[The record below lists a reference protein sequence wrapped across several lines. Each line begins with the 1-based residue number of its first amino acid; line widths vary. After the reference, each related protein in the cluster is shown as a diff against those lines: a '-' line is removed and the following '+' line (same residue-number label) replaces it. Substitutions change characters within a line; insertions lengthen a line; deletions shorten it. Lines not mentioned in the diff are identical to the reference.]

1 MELNKLYDLRQNFI
15 VIGLTGR
22 VGAGCTTIAD
32 IFASPT
38 FDGANFPKPKEK
50 FETVGTDNN
59 NRKYRIA
66 YNFLK
71 ENWEQFYKLK
81 YSKVLSLIVFKQK
94 LQNIE
99 DLLDAVSEKFTPL
112 TLDIEKEALYKLR
125 NDFDFTFNSKED
137 LSNLEHI
144 ENYELFQSDKLNDFH
159 LKFDNALKA
168 NNLINR
174 IKILH
179 TICNNQRRGGC
190 YYCEETPRMDDI
202 YSIADEINSIIK
214 GYRQKN
220 NKVCKVIIDSIRN
233 PLEIMYFKERFSA
246 YYTLAVNPEE
256 EIKEE
261 QLKGKYETK
270 ELLDEIKK
278 IDILEYG
285 EKNNKDDFYKQNIQK
300 CLEKADLHLS
310 FLSNSKIPLK
320 QGVDY
325 PFDIKQQIVVFY
337 SLMLQPGIIT
347 PTPQER
353 CMQIAYTAKYNSGC
367 ISRQV
372 GAVIADK
379 FYSVKSIG
387 WNNTPEGQVPCV
399 LRNTD
404 DLLDGKDNL
413 AFSKYEKDS
422 QKEFQ
427 EEFRK
432 HFENVDK
439 SDLKGHNCSF
449 CFKDIQNSITEG
461 KNQVHTRSLH
471 AEENA
476 MLQVSKY
483 GGQAL
488 KDGILFTTASPCEL
502 CSKKAFQLGISKIY
516 YIDPYPGIAINHIL
530 ECGDGEANISPKLYR
545 FTGAIGRAYHKL
557 YEPFMP
563 YKDEIYIRTNTNIVN
578 KLKKLELN
586 IDRLVQENQE
596 LKELLN
602 QKETK

>member
-1 MELNKLYDLRQNFI
+1 MDLSKLYDLRQNFI

-22 VGAGCTTIAD
+22 VGAGCTTIAN
-32 IFASPT
+32 IFASET
-38 FDGANFPKPKEK
+38 FDKADLPKPKDE
-50 FETVGTDNN
+50 FTTVGNDNN
-59 NRKYRIA
+59 HRKYKIA

-94 LQNIE
+94 LDNIE
-99 DLLDAVSEKFTPL
+99 ILLDKVSGNFNQLDLSKEKKAL
-112 TLDIEKEALYKLR
+112 LKLKEET
-125 NDFDFTFNSKED
+125 DFTFNSKAD
-137 LSNLEHI
+137 FTDLEHS
-144 ENYELFQSDKLNDFH
+144 ENYDLFESKPLNDFH
-159 LKFDNALKA
+159 EKFDEALKSV
-168 NNLINR
+168 NLINR

-179 TICNNQRRGGC
+179 TICNNQRYGGC
-190 YYCEETPRMDDI
+190 YFCEEDPTMDSI

-214 GYRQKN
+214 GYRK
-220 NKVCKVIIDSIRN
+220 KHDKKCKVIIDSLRN

-261 QLKGKYETK
+261 QLSEKYETQ
-270 ELLDEIKK
+270 ELLKEIKK

-300 CLEKADLHLS
+300 CIEKADLHLS
-310 FLSNSKIPLK
+310 FLNNSKTSK
-320 QGVDY
+320 DTSY
-325 PFDIKQQIVVFY
+325 PFDIKQQIVLFY

-372 GAVIADK
+372 GAVIADE

-387 WNNTPEGQVPCV
+387 WNNTPEGHVPCV
-399 LRNTD
+399 LRNSD
-404 DLLDGKDNL
+404 DLLNNKDNF
-413 AFSKYEKDS
+413 AFSKYEKDPKQDF
-422 QKEFQ
+422 QKEFKQ
-427 EEFRK
+427 
-432 HFENVDK
+432 HFENIDK
-439 SDLKGHNCSF
+439 TNLKGHNCSY

-488 KDGILFTTASPCEL
+488 RNGILFTTASPCEL
-502 CSKKAFQLGISKIY
+502 CSKKAFQLGVSKIY
-516 YIDPYPGIAINHIL
+516 YIDPYPGIAISHIL
-530 ECGDGEANISPKLYR
+530 ECGDGEAKTTPKLFR

-557 YEPFMP
+557 YEPFIA
-563 YKDEIYIRTNTNIVN
+563 YKDEIYIRTNTNVIN
-578 KLKKLELN
+578 KLKKLET
-586 IDRLVQENQE
+586 ENTE
-596 LKELLN
+596 LKRQLSE
-602 QKETK
+602 QKQNNKKASH

>member
-1 MELNKLYDLRQNFI
+1 MDLSKLYDLRQNFI

-32 IFASPT
+32 IFASET
-38 FDGANFPKPKEK
+38 FDAAKFSDPKDEFKS
-50 FETVGTDNN
+50 VGNDNN
-59 NRKYRIA
+59 HRKYKIA

-94 LQNIE
+94 LEDIE
-99 DLLDAVSEKFTPL
+99 LLLEKVSETFNS
-112 TLDIEKEALYKLR
+112 LDLSIEQEALLKLKDET
-125 NDFDFTFNSKED
+125 NFTFNSKVD
-137 LSNLEHI
+137 LSDLEHS
-144 ENYELFQSDKLNDFH
+144 ENFDLFESKQLDEFH
-159 LKFDNALKA
+159 LKFDEALKSV
-168 NNLINR
+168 NLINR

-179 TICNNQRRGGC
+179 TICNNQRFGGC
-190 YYCEETPRMDDI
+190 YYCEGNPTMDFI

-214 GYRQKN
+214 GYRHKN
-220 NKVCKVIIDSIRN
+220 NKKCKVIIDSLRN

-246 YYTLAVNPEE
+246 YYTLAINPEE

-261 QLKGKYETK
+261 QLGEKYETE
-270 ELLDEIKK
+270 ELLNEIKK

-300 CLEKADLHLS
+300 CIEKADLHLS
-310 FLSNSKIPLK
+310 FLNNSKTNK
-320 QGVDY
+320 DNSY
-325 PFDIKQQIVVFY
+325 PFDIKQQIVLFY

-372 GAVIADK
+372 GAVIADE

-387 WNNTPEGQVPCV
+387 WNNTPEGHVPCV
-399 LRNTD
+399 LRNSD
-404 DLLDGKDNL
+404 DLLNNKDNF
-413 AFSKYEKDS
+413 AFSKYEKDAKQDF
-422 QKEFQ
+422 QKEFKQ
-427 EEFRK
+427 
-432 HFENVDK
+432 HFEDIDK
-439 SDLKGHNCSF
+439 SHLKGHNCSY

-476 MLQVSKY
+476 MLQISKY

-488 KDGILFTTASPCEL
+488 KNGILFTTASPCEL
-502 CSKKAFQLGISKIY
+502 CSKKSFQLGVSKIY
-516 YIDPYPGIAINHIL
+516 YIDPYPGIAISHIL
-530 ECGDGEANISPKLYR
+530 ECGDGEVKSTPKLFR

-557 YEPFMP
+557 YEPFMA
-563 YKDEIYIRTNTNIVN
+563 YKDEIYIRTNTNIIN
-578 KLKKLELN
+578 KLKKLEN
-586 IDRLVQENQE
+586 EIAD
-596 LKELLN
+596 LK
-602 QKETK
+602 QKINSQNTE